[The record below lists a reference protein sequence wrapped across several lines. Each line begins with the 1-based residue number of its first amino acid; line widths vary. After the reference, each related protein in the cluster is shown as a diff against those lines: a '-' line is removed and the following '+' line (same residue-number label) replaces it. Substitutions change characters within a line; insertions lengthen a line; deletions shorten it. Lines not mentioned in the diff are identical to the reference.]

1 MLNLVPIDFGY
12 KISTTD
18 LQLIYTE
25 SGGVK
30 IEVGAIS
37 IERPEHKGK
46 RLCQNIELVFL
57 VVAEARCITMP
68 FYEYNY
74 SLIDRKL
81 KLTGFYE
88 VGNSQYVLEKDEYDP
103 RKQLDLRHYII
114 AGYDGY
120 VELIASSQYSVNEKP
135 I

>member
-1 MLNLVPIDFGY
+1 MLNLVAIDFGY

-30 IEVGAIS
+30 IEVGAIPLTS
-37 IERPEHKGK
+37 SDECR
-46 RLCQNIELVFL
+46 NIEIAFSL
-57 VVAEARCITMP
+57 VAEAKCVTMN
-68 FYEYNY
+68 FYESNY
-74 SLIDRKL
+74 SLIDRTL
-81 KLTGFYE
+81 KAIGFYE
-88 VGNSQYVLEKDEYDP
+88 VENSQHLQENINIYDTQK
-103 RKQLDLRHYII
+103 RYDFRHYII

-135 I
+135 LKQ